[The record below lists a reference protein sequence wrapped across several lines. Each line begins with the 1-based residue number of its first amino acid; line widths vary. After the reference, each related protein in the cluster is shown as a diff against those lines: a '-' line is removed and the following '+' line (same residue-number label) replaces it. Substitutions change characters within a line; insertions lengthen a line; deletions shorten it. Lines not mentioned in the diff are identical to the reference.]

1 MGGELSRVK
10 DIYRLGVFRVY
21 IAPKWLGT
29 HYLDSSIHLYA
40 LF

>member
-1 MGGELSRVK
+1 MGGEINRVK
-10 DIYRLGVFRVY
+10 DIKKLRKFRVY

-29 HYLDSSIHLYA
+29 HYLDLSIRLYA